1 MISFSDREPGDSR
14 STNER
19 VTKKR
24 NVRYKDHYSLK
35 IHNNMCDY
43 CA

>member
-1 MISFSDREPGDSR
+1 MVSFSDREPGDSR
-14 STNER
+14 SANER
-19 VTKKR
+19 VTKK